1 MSESRA
7 GIGGW
12 GHDRGQETLSCW
24 LSVYFRFLCVVDV
37 TEWCNKVTFKGCL
50 AEIYIQ
56 AGKLN
61 STNENFVLYPSTPP
75 SWPGALFAVLGAC
88 NPLLRWVWAT
98 ESAGC
103 HPVSCSVLA
112 CTRGLERGCLR
123 ESFESARDFVCAAC
137 KTYTTPILQKL
148 LANCTSAGH
157 IFTHSRQ
164 RILSEALNMSM
175 NVLSHLGRREFLQFL
190 KSNWTFL
197 SLWKAFY
204 LYIKGQCSSKW
215 CAGNS
220 IASTVLVYWM
230 LL

>member
-1 MSESRA
+1 M
-7 GIGGW
+7 
-12 GHDRGQETLSCW
+12 
-24 LSVYFRFLCVVDV
+24 RFLCY
-37 TEWCNKVTFKGCL
+37 T
-50 AEIYIQ
+50 
-56 AGKLN
+56 
-61 STNENFVLYPSTPP
+61 PPPPP

-123 ESFESARDFVCAAC
+123 ESFECARDFVCAAC
-137 KTYTTPILQKL
+137 KTYTTPILQRL
-148 LANCTSAGH
+148 LANCTSAGQ
-157 IFTHSRQ
+157 IFTRSRQ
-164 RILSEALNMSM
+164 VLSEALNMSM

-190 KSNWTFL
+190 KSNWTSL

-220 IASTVLVYWM
+220 SYINCAG
-230 LL
+230 LLNAAVVVVAFLHFKLLKFVIRLITGFLIIFHFAQGNRLKK